1 LLLFL
6 NSSPT
11 FQEPYT
17 LTFTPTVGLPPS
29 LMAASLLLRT
39 WTGTDTRIL
48 STLQFLVTPD
58 GQTKGPKPSFKLFF
72 RLDSDEDALLDDK
85 TIYELGSRK
94 LVNVQHLEH
103 SLHLGR
109 APALGAVLRQPAL
122 PPTLYAASPGFN
134 ASGPPTIFVLWP
146 STGAAVSR
154 LGPTYGEE
162 VIKLWSHY
170 LDAPHAV
177 RVELYSYTA
186 APAPSSTAP
195 VSTANAQQPET
206 KFVASIYE
214 TAMDVAVN
222 PVVLAWDPEAVL
234 QKAGIDPSKTQTFVI
249 RVTSL
254 AIPTVHGDSEPIT
267 FGTTS
272 ASAAALAA
280 VVEPM
285 RVLPDEP
292 SLSWAGIAYSNEGS
306 PFNTAAAGNK
316 VQSLYLAEELV
327 TARLQAYDKIFTIGF
342 AIAEV
347 PGRKVDNLRIAYAL
361 VPVASGRELGSS
373 FVTTTVVYVG
383 ADHPPLKFTEGE
395 DVEITL
401 DTPIQWDG
409 TSHLVIEVSHSSLIT
424 ARGGAVMMRRVPS
437 GGVRTIHSSSPDAWS
452 DASYPYTSKAA
463 PPNFRNSVMDIA
475 LTFGCSAQSEC
486 SDHGTCATQDTAI
499 PLCAC
504 AASFYGR
511 ACGTECRAEDQCN
524 GRGKCSHALIGSGEG
539 ICECDAG
546 YIGRNC
552 QLAGA
557 EPLGLYLTSSTV
569 GVGMPDDGVVATHG
583 PDAEVWTVDPLS
595 AASAALPD
603 FSGAWANGT
612 EPTDTTWNPYLR
624 SLQTGLSAPYTRRI
638 RCLYPA
644 SLLLD
649 LKKSESSAKID
660 RVAFAAAK
668 WPFGTVGIRLSISTV
683 AAETKSLDG
692 GIVAVPKVLFEGE
705 ADFKA
710 GTSTS
715 PDAGSL
721 ATSGIVGGPSSTFGG
736 GADWLELSL
745 GTNAFEYTGQALLLE
760 LEAYRITKG
769 PLDAQAGLLFYQRTD
784 GSRLMESTTKVDG
797 SDVTQALPFLPR
809 VVFGTYTEERPT
821 VTSVSPTTVSPAGG
835 TRITVLGS
843 RLGRYADDVRGV
855 WVGDKACTNVTWAS
869 SSSLS
874 CTVPQIPMDL
884 PDKKLRFA
892 VTAATKSAGGLRSEP
907 ADGAYVSYLPPPRV
921 DSLDPTSVSAGW
933 SGNLTLAGVGFGSS
947 QSELRNTTV
956 GDMVCSPIT
965 WKSAERLLCSLK
977 SMPAGTHLVRV
988 GLTNGLRSEATA
1000 LFLVQGTPTP
1010 APTVLGETRA
1020 PTPLNPCADGVKKD
1034 SDCDSLQTASDN
1046 LPPAPTRSPTPA
1058 GDTATSPTPQAPS
1071 GPPTTVNMGEGV
1083 FDTTNLTFPD
1093 GNTHIIGEG
1102 PDKTIIRC
1110 LEGLICINLTDTS
1123 PQLFEGIT
1131 FELPKS
1137 LVPAIL
1143 MKRLGTPVHF
1153 KNCRFVITDPSKSST
1168 TTAAV
1173 SIDDMMANLAVSN
1186 AVVAPM
1192 ALDASTATITAEERP
1207 IAASLAI
1214 QTCSDVRFTTCDFTG
1229 LATATLGMLDA
1240 ITSAI
1245 ELRDSNLKGFSTGH
1259 QQDRHAAL
1267 YAQQSQ
1273 LSVVNTA
1280 FRDCRGR
1287 RGAAIF
1293 ALDSTATL
1301 SECRL
1306 FGHAAALS
1314 GGALFLWRSRVRIN
1328 STTFQ
1333 DNTVAPQ
1340 VDSTDARLVGG
1351 AVHALF
1357 TDLIIGN
1364 TIFRNN
1370 SIRLADGVKFS
1381 GSGGALAS
1389 EESTLKLDRS
1399 NFTANRAANGGAIFI
1414 EARRSIA
1421 VRDCSFD
1428 DNTASETG
1436 GALHVSLA
1444 GSLAI
1449 ERCKYRRNTAGGSGG
1464 ALNVDRLGSGR
1475 VYLSEFDSNF
1485 AGLTGGAVRAT
1496 VRTASES
1503 DSYLG
1508 LEDLTQTEQAAA
1520 LLLLECTLRNNS
1532 AKTAGGAIFVSPP
1545 LNLDST
1551 APTLLT
1557 GKKRGNA
1564 KVSVGLDDKLTSVVW
1579 DDCVFNDNNACYG
1592 KDWAST
1598 PDQLLFLLQPEGVSN
1613 ALHPILSPRYSDRFQ
1628 PNLVLLLQDAFG
1640 ERVNTQCPTSASLD
1654 NATAVSIR
1662 AVSSQALGGV
1672 KVMPLSKAG
1681 VANFSALIALA
1692 LPGLDHTVTFQARSL
1707 WATPVRSS
1715 AVTVEVQPCLGALVA
1730 DADLGKCVVPS
1741 PTSAAA
1747 PTSATETGKA
1757 TAVAGGGGAR
1767 IGPLVQYHAY
1777 ISSAAVLGMLCTS
1790 ATGGLLVA
1798 LRRQEKYRNVYF
1810 THARGEALAMLLG
1823 VSLLFIGAMEM
1834 NLGAGGCNFRAV
1846 LVDLGLLLMLGGA
1859 AARLALLKVGRYG
1872 RQMQGKV
1879 TTLNKNGEACTPNKV
1894 APVQQQKASLPATP
1908 DSLVNG
1914 KPASTVGALVNRV
1927 LLRLPYVKE
1936 KYAASD
1942 ASNDRG
1948 EGVAVNRALGEDLAD
1963 DRVDH
1968 GTEFALF
1975 LLHRC
1980 PVLTL
1985 LLP

>member
-1 LLLFL
+1 
-6 NSSPT
+6 
-11 FQEPYT
+11 
-17 LTFTPTVGLPPS
+17 
-29 LMAASLLLRT
+29 
-39 WTGTDTRIL
+39 
-48 STLQFLVTPD
+48 
-58 GQTKGPKPSFKLFF
+58 
-72 RLDSDEDALLDDK
+72 
-85 TIYELGSRK
+85 
-94 LVNVQHLEH
+94 
-103 SLHLGR
+103 
-109 APALGAVLRQPAL
+109 
-122 PPTLYAASPGFN
+122 
-134 ASGPPTIFVLWP
+134 
-146 STGAAVSR
+146 
-154 LGPTYGEE
+154 
-162 VIKLWSHY
+162 
-170 LDAPHAV
+170 
-177 RVELYSYTA
+177 
-186 APAPSSTAP
+186 
-195 VSTANAQQPET
+195 
-206 KFVASIYE
+206 
-214 TAMDVAVN
+214 
-222 PVVLAWDPEAVL
+222 
-234 QKAGIDPSKTQTFVI
+234 
-249 RVTSL
+249 
-254 AIPTVHGDSEPIT
+254 
-267 FGTTS
+267 
-272 ASAAALAA
+272 
-280 VVEPM
+280 
-285 RVLPDEP
+285 
-292 SLSWAGIAYSNEGS
+292 
-306 PFNTAAAGNK
+306 
-316 VQSLYLAEELV
+316 
-327 TARLQAYDKIFTIGF
+327 
-342 AIAEV
+342 
-347 PGRKVDNLRIAYAL
+347 
-361 VPVASGRELGSS
+361 
-373 FVTTTVVYVG
+373 
-383 ADHPPLKFTEGE
+383 
-395 DVEITL
+395 
-401 DTPIQWDG
+401 
-409 TSHLVIEVSHSSLIT
+409 
-424 ARGGAVMMRRVPS
+424 
-437 GGVRTIHSSSPDAWS
+437 
-452 DASYPYTSKAA
+452 
-463 PPNFRNSVMDIA
+463 
-475 LTFGCSAQSEC
+475 
-486 SDHGTCATQDTAI
+486 
-499 PLCAC
+499 
-504 AASFYGR
+504 
-511 ACGTECRAEDQCN
+511 
-524 GRGKCSHALIGSGEG
+524 
-539 ICECDAG
+539 
-546 YIGRNC
+546 
-552 QLAGA
+552 
-557 EPLGLYLTSSTV
+557 
-569 GVGMPDDGVVATHG
+569 
-583 PDAEVWTVDPLS
+583 
-595 AASAALPD
+595 
-603 FSGAWANGT
+603 
-612 EPTDTTWNPYLR
+612 
-624 SLQTGLSAPYTRRI
+624 
-638 RCLYPA
+638 LYPA

-649 LKKSESSAKID
+649 LKKSESPAKID

-668 WPFGTVGIRLSISTV
+668 WPFGTVGIRLSIFIV
-683 AAETKSLDG
+683 AAETKSLEG

-705 ADFKA
+705 ADFRA
-710 GTSTS
+710 GTSIS

-721 ATSGIVGGPSSTFGG
+721 ATSGIVGGPSATFGG

-745 GTNAFEYTGQALLLE
+745 GTHAFEYTGQALLLE
-760 LEAYRITKG
+760 LEAYRTTEG
-769 PLDAQAGLLFYQRTD
+769 PLGAQAGLLFYQRTD

-797 SDVTQALPFLPR
+797 ADVTQALPFLPR
-809 VVFGTYTEERPT
+809 LVFGTYTEERPA
-821 VTSVSPTTVSPAGG
+821 VTSVSPATISPAGG

-843 RLGRYADDVRGV
+843 RLGRYAEDVRGV

-884 PDKKLRFA
+884 SDKKLHFA

-907 ADGAYVSYLPPPRV
+907 ADGSYVSYLPPPRV
-921 DSLDPTSVSAGW
+921 DSLDPTLVSAGW
-933 SGNLTLAGVGFGSS
+933 SGNLTITGVGFGSS
-947 QSELRNTTV
+947 QSELSNTTV
-956 GDMVCSPIT
+956 GDVMCSPVE
-965 WKSAERLLCSLK
+965 WQSAERLLCSLK

-988 GLTNGLRSEATA
+988 GLTNGLQSEASA

-1020 PTPLNPCADGVKKD
+1020 PTPSNPCADGVKIS
-1034 SDCDSLQTASDN
+1034 SDCDSLQTAIDN

-1058 GDTATSPTPQAPS
+1058 GDTVTSPTPQVPS
-1071 GPPTTVNMGEGV
+1071 GPPTSVNMGEGV

-1093 GNTHIIGEG
+1093 GKTHIIGEG

-1143 MKRLGTPVHF
+1143 MKRLVTPVHF
-1153 KNCRFVITDPSKSST
+1153 KNCRFVTTDPSKSST

-1173 SIDDMMANLAVSN
+1173 SVKGIIANLAASN
-1186 AVVAPM
+1186 AVAVVAPM

-1207 IAASLAI
+1207 TAASLAI

-1229 LATATLGMLDA
+1229 LATATLGMLDV

-1273 LSVVNTA
+1273 LSVVNTS

-1314 GGALFLWRSRVRIN
+1314 GGALFLWRSRVRMN

-1333 DNTVAPQ
+1333 DNAVVTSL
-1340 VDSTDARLVGG
+1340 DSTDARLVGG

-1357 TDLIIGN
+1357 TDLIIDN

-1370 SIRLADGVKFS
+1370 SVRLADGVEFS

-1414 EARRSIA
+1414 EARRSIT
-1421 VRDCSFD
+1421 VRDCSFE

-1444 GSLAI
+1444 GSLAV

-1485 AGLTGGAVRAT
+1485 AGLAGGAVRAT
-1496 VRTASES
+1496 VRTSSES

-1508 LEDLTQTEQAAA
+1508 LEDRTQTEQAAA

-1532 AKTAGGAIFVSPP
+1532 AKTAGGAIFVAPP
-1545 LNLDST
+1545 LNLDTT

-1557 GKKRGNA
+1557 GKKRGNG

-1579 DDCVFNDNNACYG
+1579 DDCVFNGNSACYG
-1592 KDWAST
+1592 KEWAST
-1598 PDQLLFLLQPEGVSN
+1598 PDQLLFLLQPGGVSN
-1613 ALHPILSPRYSDRFQ
+1613 ALHPLLSPRYSDRFQ

-1640 ERVNTQCPTSASLD
+1640 ERVNTRCPTPINLD
-1654 NATAVSIR
+1654 NTTAVSIH

-1672 KVMPLSKAG
+1672 KIMPLTEAG
-1681 VANFSALIALA
+1681 VANFSSLIALT
-1692 LPGLDHTVTFQARSL
+1692 LPGQPHTVTFQARSL
-1707 WATPVRSS
+1707 WTTPVRSS

-1747 PTSATETGKA
+1747 PTSATEKGKA
-1757 TAVAGGGGAR
+1757 IAVVGGGGAR

-1798 LRRQEKYRNVYF
+1798 LRRQEKFRNGYF

-1859 AARLALLKVGRYG
+1859 ALRLALLKVGRYG

-1879 TTLNKNGEACTPNKV
+1879 TTLNKNGQACTPNKV
-1894 APVQQQKASLPATP
+1894 APMRQQKASLPATP

-1936 KYAASD
+1936 KYAAPD
-1942 ASNDRG
+1942 AADDRG

-1963 DRVDH
+1963 DRVDNAN
-1968 GTEFALF
+1968 GMKFALSLILSCSCRVSTLF
-1975 LLHRC
+1975 LRYRHSIL
-1980 PVLTL
+1980 VL
-1985 LLP
+1985 